1 MGRKVGMRYSVC
13 LPAVFKGMDPIEGMR
28 RVKKLGFDAVEFWSW
43 WDVDLDAVLRTRQEL
58 GMTITAFCTK
68 FVSMTDKSKRQ
79 LYLDGLKES
88 IEAAKKCGVKM
99 LITQVG
105 NDTGK
110 SWEQQTRNVLEG
122 LKTAVPI
129 LEDAGI
135 TLLVEPLNIK
145 VDHKGYFLSL
155 SSDGFDL
162 IRNVESPRVKLLY
175 DIYHQQITEG
185 NLIPTIVKNI
195 GDIGHFHAAGHPGR
209 HELDAGEINYPN
221 VFRAIRE
228 AGYQGYV
235 GLEYFP
241 VREPEEGLRALI
253 ADGKE

>member
-1 MGRKVGMRYSVC
+1 MRYSVC
-13 LPAVFKGMDPIEGMR
+13 LPAVMKGMDLVQAMR
-28 RVKKLGFDAVEFWSW
+28 FVHGLGFEAVEFWSW
-43 WDVDLDAVLRTRQEL
+43 WDADLDGIDRVRREL
-58 GMTITAFCTK
+58 EMTVTAFCTK
-68 FVSMTDKSKRQ
+68 FVSLTDRAKRQ

-88 IEAAKKCGVKM
+88 IQAAGKCGAKM

-110 SWEQQTRNVLEG
+110 SWERQMANVRDG
-122 LKTAVPI
+122 LKAAVPL
-129 LEDAGI
+129 LETAGI

-155 SSDGFDL
+155 SVDGFDL
-162 IRNVESPRVKLLY
+162 IRDVGSKSVKLLY

-209 HELDAGEINYPN
+209 HELTTGEINYPN
-221 VFRAIRE
+221 VFRAIGE
-228 AGYQGYV
+228 AGYQGYM

-241 VREPEEGLRALI
+241 LRAPEEGLKALM
-253 ADGKE
+253 AGEYGGGLPPP

>member
-1 MGRKVGMRYSVC
+1 MRYSVC
-13 LPAVFKGMDPIEGMR
+13 LPAVFNGMDPVEAMR
-28 RVKKLGFDAVEFWSW
+28 RVKKLGFEAVEFWSW
-43 WDVDLDAVLRTRQEL
+43 WDADLDAIARARQEL
-58 GMTITAFCTK
+58 GLTITTFCTK

-79 LYLDGLKES
+79 LYLEGLKES
-88 IEAAKKCGVKM
+88 IDAAKKCGVKM

-110 SWEQQTRNVLEG
+110 SWEQQMRNVLEG
-122 LKTAVPI
+122 CKAAVPI
-129 LEDAGI
+129 LENADI

-145 VDHKGYFLSL
+145 VDHKGYFLSM
-155 SSDGFDL
+155 SSDGFAL
-162 IRNVESPRVKLLY
+162 IQDVGSPRVKLLY

-185 NLIPTIVKNI
+185 NLIPTIIKNI

-209 HELDAGEINYPN
+209 HELDTGEINYPN
-221 VFRAIRE
+221 VFRAILE

-241 VREPEEGLRALI
+241 VREPEEGLRAL
-253 ADGKE
+253 AEGGKK